1 MLDECTKAML
11 DHTILRNEGIGTWGK
26 KKKKPEH
33 LKLKKKGMGVKRWGN
48 LSGRETTRES
58 KETRFV

>member
-26 KKKKPEH
+26 KKKLSSLQLGKRNGGKKVGEIYPRGKPLER
-33 LKLKKKGMGVKRWGN
+33 VKE
-48 LSGRETTRES
+48 L
-58 KETRFV
+58 V